1 MAQEMNI
8 SPIKI
13 KDLSKEIIDNIRG
26 SGSKPGE
33 RLNTF
38 VWGPPGIGKSQLM
51 HQVASKLERP
61 ILDFR
66 ANLFDP
72 SL

>member
-26 SGSKPGE
+26 SGSKPGY
-33 RLNTF
+33 LLS
-38 VWGPPGIGKSQLM
+38 W
-51 HQVASKLERP
+51 
-61 ILDFR
+61 
-66 ANLFDP
+66 P
-72 SL
+72 SFSDSHRGLLW